1 MATKVKLPREDKVF
15 YSITYTIVTLL
26 TLSVF
31 YPIIFVISSSFSSGW
46 AVSTG
51 QVVLWPV
58 DATVEGYR
66 RVFLNKEI
74 WLGFR
79 NTLFYTFFGTLNNV
93 MFTMFPAY
101 PMSRADM
108 PGRKL
113 FTAFFLVSMYF
124 GGGMIVMYVLFK
136 DIGYLNTIWAILV
149 PGSFSIYQ
157 MIVCRTFINSNLPNE
172 MLEATQIDGCNDF
185 RYFFTFVM
193 PLSKAI
199 LAVMTLQF
207 AVGHWNSYMAAH
219 IYLTDRRLYPLQSF
233 LRQILVLSN
242 IDPTQFAQLSETD
255 AEELRKQQGIADIIK
270 YALIVISTAPVMC
283 IYPFIQKYFVQGIM
297 IGSLKG

>member
-113 FTAFFLVSMYF
+113 FTAFFLVSTE
-124 GGGMIVMYVLFK
+124 VWLLF
-136 DIGYLNTIWAILV
+136 
-149 PGSFSIYQ
+149 
-157 MIVCRTFINSNLPNE
+157 
-172 MLEATQIDGCNDF
+172 
-185 RYFFTFVM
+185 
-193 PLSKAI
+193 
-199 LAVMTLQF
+199 
-207 AVGHWNSYMAAH
+207 
-219 IYLTDRRLYPLQSF
+219 
-233 LRQILVLSN
+233 
-242 IDPTQFAQLSETD
+242 
-255 AEELRKQQGIADIIK
+255 
-270 YALIVISTAPVMC
+270 
-283 IYPFIQKYFVQGIM
+283 
-297 IGSLKG
+297 